1 MQIRPN
7 KAHED
12 YASIVYDNLKA
23 RFYKFIKGHFKT
35 YFVMNT
41 NCVLLAD
48 SIVGQAGIDLVRI
61 QGLISP
67 GAYFEYF
74 NREFSRKNSFV
85 ISRTIY
91 HKGE

>member
-1 MQIRPN
+1 M
-7 KAHED
+7 
-12 YASIVYDNLKA
+12 
-23 RFYKFIKGHFKT
+23 KGPFKT
-35 YFVMNT
+35 YFALNT

-48 SIVGQAGIDLVRI
+48 TIVGQAGIDLVKI

-85 ISRTIY
+85 ISRIIY
-91 HKGE
+91 YKDGRKNEK

>member
-1 MQIRPN
+1 M
-7 KAHED
+7 
-12 YASIVYDNLKA
+12 
-23 RFYKFIKGHFKT
+23 KGPFKT
-35 YFVMNT
+35 YFALNT

-48 SIVGQAGIDLVRI
+48 TIVGQAGIDLLKI

-67 GAYFEYF
+67 GAYFDFF

-91 HKGE
+91 YKNDMKERL